1 MYSAQSVFPALILP
15 RGNRVIMDQEDV
27 LTILK
32 ILMIGE
38 SNVGKSSILLRFTE
52 DEFCENMQSTVG
64 MDYKTKHIVIDGNT
78 VKLAIWDTA
87 GQERFRTLTPSYYRD
102 GQGAIL
108 MYDVTDRNTFVKL
121 ETWLNELNTYCN
133 RTDIVKMV
141 VGNKIDLPHREVST
155 EEGLQFARRHQT
167 LYIESSAK
175 TADGVKCCFEELVQK
190 IIQTPGLWDTYSTR
204 LYDNGSMGGPRHR
217 MGKRGM
223 QLGNDQPQQDAAS
236 NCYCSLL

>member
-1 MYSAQSVFPALILP
+1 
-15 RGNRVIMDQEDV
+15 MDQEDV

-32 ILMIGE
+32 ILIIGE

-64 MDYKTKHIVIDGNT
+64 MDYKTKQITLDGNT

-141 VGNKIDLPHREVST
+141 VGNKIDLPNREVST

-190 IIQTPGLWDTYSTR
+190 IIQTPGLWDTHSTR
-204 LYDNGSMGGPRHR
+204 LYDNGTMGASRYR
-217 MGKRGM
+217 VGKRGM
-223 QLGNDQPQQDAAS
+223 QLANDYQSRSPTEQPSS